1 MDEGLASTDST
12 SSWTEWD
19 IIPTASRDPIG
30 DHHGD
35 YDDEDDPFDAN
46 HHTCTSTTTEPESI
60 IYATKQDTS
69 SQHWEDFNFTNEGD
83 TGEKSGTDWATFAV
97 PDKELSSSVV
107 PPKYPPDGDVATPTT
122 SCCHQDLEL
131 VKLTF
136 QDCFNLPYDNGSS
149 SHSVTPPL
157 YVTPPSHTITPLS
170 VEKKFLQRL
179 YKSARTFTDTTWSHS
194 IIKDQFLLILMSHEE
209 GIRDYSPNDDGDDIN
224 LLEIASFDWS
234 QVNDA
239 DNNNDNND
247 DISFSPDLMQGLL
260 RPSNAYLDSPIE
272 LEFDHDKA
280 MLGLSMLSLEDLTL
294 MRDEMASK
302 VAKHSDSLI
311 TSLQQRDVLVRETDT
326 KNKFIAALLRV
337 QDRKHASVTSSLS
350 SASVEERASDERLD
364 EDKRSRSH
372 SRRLSQSFSHTLS
385 KGLSQSLAWA
395 KSKRSSNN
403 DRPNN
408 DMYLNV
414 VIPYNT
420 SSNPSHVYSIQLLKQ
435 WITLLN
441 AMVERNPNLPNLI
454 SSYLQS
460 QGIINNNEVT

>member
-1 MDEGLASTDST
+1 
-12 SSWTEWD
+12 
-19 IIPTASRDPIG
+19 
-30 DHHGD
+30 
-35 YDDEDDPFDAN
+35 
-46 HHTCTSTTTEPESI
+46 
-60 IYATKQDTS
+60 
-69 SQHWEDFNFTNEGD
+69 
-83 TGEKSGTDWATFAV
+83 
-97 PDKELSSSVV
+97 
-107 PPKYPPDGDVATPTT
+107 
-122 SCCHQDLEL
+122 
-131 VKLTF
+131 
-136 QDCFNLPYDNGSS
+136 
-149 SHSVTPPL
+149 
-157 YVTPPSHTITPLS
+157 
-170 VEKKFLQRL
+170 
-179 YKSARTFTDTTWSHS
+179 
-194 IIKDQFLLILMSHEE
+194 
-209 GIRDYSPNDDGDDIN
+209 
-224 LLEIASFDWS
+224 
-234 QVNDA
+234 
-239 DNNNDNND
+239 
-247 DISFSPDLMQGLL
+247 MQGLL

-460 QGIINNNEVT
+460 QVIDNE